1 MTLAVQKN
9 VALPDNFTIPT
20 MPAVVQRIAQLVEDP
35 DVGLREIAAVV
46 SEDAPLAAKVL
57 KIANST
63 YYGLRER
70 CISTQQ
76 AAAVLGV
83 RVLRNVVTQA
93 SVIKQYEHLD
103 KQGIDLDQLW
113 RHSIVMAQGCA
124 FVVRRCKKPLELKPD
139 EAYVCG
145 LLHDLRQVV
154 LFDNLGAK
162 YAEVVRR
169 ASAENLPISMV
180 EHQSFGFDHSDVGH
194 KIATRWGLPQTVVR
208 AVAYHH
214 GPASEIDADP
224 ITALIA
230 KTNLHVNAVAHKN
243 LIAATAAFDAPTTT
257 RLGLTATDI
266 ADLSTFVEEA
276 LRTVEV

>member
-1 MTLAVQKN
+1 MSLATQKN

-20 MPAVVQRIAQLVEDP
+20 MPAVVQRISALLEDP
-35 DVGLREIAAVV
+35 NVGLREIAVVV

-70 CISTQQ
+70 CMSTQQ

-93 SVIKQYEHLD
+93 SVIQQFEHLGR
-103 KQGIDLDQLW
+103 QGIDLDEIW
-113 RHSIVMAQGCA
+113 KHSIITAQA
-124 FVVRRCKKPLELKPD
+124 ASFVVRRCKKPIELKAD

-145 LLHDLRQVV
+145 LLHDLGQVV
-154 LFDNLGAK
+154 LLDNLKQG
-162 YAEVVRR
+162 YVELVRR
-169 ASAENLPISMV
+169 GAAGNLPLSLV
-180 EHQSFGFDHSDVGH
+180 EQQTLGFDHSDVGH
-194 KIATRWGLPQTVVR
+194 KIATRWGLPPPIIR

-214 GPASEIDADP
+214 GPAKEMETDP
-224 ITALIA
+224 VITLIA
-230 KTNLHVNAVAHKN
+230 KVNLHASCVSRGN
-243 LIAATAAFDAPTTT
+243 LIAAQAAFDGPASTL
-257 RLGLTATDI
+257 LGLSPSDV
-266 ADLSTFVEEA
+266 ADLTEYVQEA